1 MSSIEKWLSIGKGG
15 PNDPLDPQFETLSG
29 EPLHTAIAGGIN
41 VVARRNPY
49 VFVATGLVH
58 AGYHLYSKYSSG
70 SSSPSYQ
77 QNGGPGNKSSYKPSE
92 HTSTPGARSVSS
104 AHGGRRS
111 GTKPRPYSSRHR
123 CQYHRVKNPRTGGW
137 TWRFR
142 ASGPQ
147 CVKYR
152 NHDGRH
158 AVTWQSKFGKG

>member
-29 EPLHTAIAGGIN
+29 EPLHTAIAGGIS

-70 SSSPSYQ
+70 SSSSSYQ
-77 QNGGPGNKSSYKPSE
+77 QNGGPGIKSSYKPSE
-92 HTSTPGARSVSS
+92 HTSTPGARSVSF

-111 GTKPRPYSSRHR
+111 GSKPRKKCPPGHYSVWSHRKSRYICLPYGT
-123 CQYHRVKNPRTGGW
+123 KDE
-137 TWRFR
+137 
-142 ASGPQ
+142 
-147 CVKYR
+147 YR
-152 NHDGRH
+152 RI
-158 AVTWQSKFGKG
+158 